1 MFANVTNMVKGF
13 AATVGFFDGV
23 HAGHRFLIEELK
35 KEAGK
40 HDLLSLVVTF
50 RLHPRKVLHDSFQ
63 PLLLTSPEEKMKM
76 LQSLGVDKVIELDFT
91 QEMAQLSAYD
101 FMHQILSK
109 QLDVKLLL
117 VGHDH
122 KFGHN
127 REDGFPEYLSYGKQ
141 TGIKVIQATRYTT
154 SGLNHISS
162 SEIRSALQKGYIDR
176 ANALLTEPYAFTGF
190 VINGF
195 KVGKKIGFPTANLQP
210 LYPDKLIPGMG
221 VYAVLVE
228 WKEKTFRAMMNIGTR
243 PTIDNGSEI
252 SLEVHILDF
261 EEDIYLQEIKVT
273 FIHKIRD
280 EIKFDSIEQLIQQLK
295 KDKEFVVKNCIF
307 AE

>member
-1 MFANVTNMVKGF
+1 MFANATNIVKGF

-63 PLLLTSPEEKMKM
+63 PLLLTTPEEKMRM
-76 LQSLGVDKVIELDFT
+76 LQLLGVDKVIELDFT
-91 QEMAQLSAYD
+91 QEMAQLSAFD
-101 FMHQILSK
+101 FMHQVLSK

-127 REDGFPEYLSYGKQ
+127 REDGFPEYLNYGKQ
-141 TGIKVIQATRYTT
+141 TGIEVIQATRYTT
-154 SGLNHISS
+154 PGLNHISS

-190 VINGF
+190 VVNGF

-210 LYPDKLIPGMG
+210 LHPDKLIPGMG

-228 WKEKTFRAMMNIGTR
+228 WKEKTYRAMMNIGMR
-243 PTIDNGSEI
+243 PTMENGSEI

-261 EEDIYLQEIKVT
+261 EEDIYHQEIKVK

-295 KDKEFVVKNCIF
+295 KDKEFVVSLIY
-307 AE
+307 

>member
-1 MFANVTNMVKGF
+1 MFANVTNIVKGF

-35 KEAGK
+35 KEAVK

-50 RLHPRKVLHDSFQ
+50 RQHPRKVLHDSFQ
-63 PLLLTSPEEKMKM
+63 PLLLTSPEEKMRM
-76 LQSLGVDKVIELDFT
+76 LQSLRVDKVIELDFT
-91 QEMAQLSAYD
+91 TEMARLSAFD

-127 REDGFPEYLSYGKQ
+127 RENGFPEYLNYGKQ
-141 TGIKVIQATRYTT
+141 TGIEVIQATRYTT
-154 SGLNHISS
+154 PCLNHISS

-176 ANALLTEPYAFTGF
+176 ANSLLTEPYAFTGF

-210 LYPDKLIPGMG
+210 LHPDKLIPGMG

-228 WKEKTFRAMMNIGTR
+228 WNEKTFRAMMNIGKR
-243 PTIDNGSEI
+243 PTLDNGNEM

-261 EEDIYLQEIKVT
+261 EEDIYHQEIKVT

-280 EIKFDSIEQLIQQLK
+280 EIQFDSIEQLIQQLK
-295 KDKEFVVKNCIF
+295 KDKEFVVNLIF
-307 AE
+307 

>member
-1 MFANVTNMVKGF
+1 MFANATNIVKGF

-63 PLLLTSPEEKMKM
+63 PLLLTTPEEKMRM
-76 LQSLGVDKVIELDFT
+76 LQLLGVDKVIELDFT
-91 QEMAQLSAYD
+91 PEMAQLSAFD
-101 FMHQILSK
+101 FMHQVLSK
-109 QLDVKLLL
+109 QLDVNLLL

-127 REDGFPEYLSYGKQ
+127 REDGFPEYLNYGKQ
-141 TGIKVIQATRYTT
+141 TGIEVIQATRYTT
-154 SGLNHISS
+154 PGLNHISS

-190 VINGF
+190 VVNGF

-210 LYPDKLIPGMG
+210 LHPDKLIPGMG

-228 WKEKTFRAMMNIGTR
+228 WKEKTYRAMMNIGMR
-243 PTIDNGSEI
+243 PTMENGSEI

-261 EEDIYLQEIKVT
+261 EEDIYHQEIKVK

-295 KDKEFVVKNCIF
+295 KDKEFVVSLIY
-307 AE
+307 